1 MVISSQ
7 YPQIAEYRV
16 TPQRL
21 IMLVF
26 FLEPIAFGN
35 WLARIPEIQT
45 ALGLSPAQMALAF
58 LGMPIG
64 VVLAMPFSSKI
75 GTNIGA
81 KRLIQLGF
89 ILVFITVLFP
99 VLAFNLISLIA
110 AMVIIGSV
118 ASFIGLGLNVAA
130 AHVERTGGR
139 LIMGTCHGFWSI
151 GIAAGSFIGTGL
163 AGLGLSP
170 LTAMVL
176 VILCVL
182 PFALYASHH
191 LPTMANDS
199 HEAKPSTRIFTMP
212 SRALAGI
219 CLFVFGI
226 SMTEGAMG
234 DWSGI
239 YLRDVAMADPSL
251 TGFGYGIFASFVSAG
266 RFLGDGLKARLGV
279 VALARLCGSLA
290 VAGIAVLGIAGS
302 VAATLVCY
310 AIIGFGVAVGFPLAV
325 SAVSQ
330 LNDRPAAANVAILSM
345 MSTLG
350 SLIGPVMIGFVAEHT
365 SMRYG
370 LTALLPALIFSL
382 LATRSLQSRQH

>member
-1 MVISSQ
+1 
-7 YPQIAEYRV
+7 V

-58 LGMPIG
+58 LGMPVG
-64 VVLAMPFSSKI
+64 VVLAMPFSSKT
-75 GTNIGA
+75 GTHIGA
-81 KRLIQLGF
+81 RRLIQLGF
-89 ILVFITVLFP
+89 TLVFITVLFP
-99 VLAFNLISLIA
+99 VLAFDLTSLIA
-110 AMVIIGSV
+110 AMVIIGAV
-118 ASFIGLGLNVAA
+118 ASFIGLGLNIAA
-130 AHVERTGGR
+130 AHIERTGGR

-170 LTAMVL
+170 LTAMLL
-176 VILCVL
+176 VILGIL
-182 PFALYASHH
+182 PFAFYASYR
-191 LPTMANDS
+191 LPPMTHDS
-199 HEAKPSTRIFTMP
+199 PEPKQQARIFMLP
-212 SRALAGI
+212 SKALAGI

-239 YLRDVAMADPSL
+239 YLRDVAMADPGL
-251 TGFGYGIFASFVSAG
+251 TGLGYGIFASFVAAG
-266 RFLGDGLKARLGV
+266 RFLGDSLKARFGV
-279 VALARLCGSLA
+279 VALARFCGILA
-290 VAGIAVLGIAGS
+290 LAGIAILGIAGS

-330 LNDRPAAANVAILSM
+330 LHDRPTAANVAILSV

-350 SLIGPVMIGFVAEHT
+350 SLIGPVMIGFVAEHS

-382 LATRSLQSRQH
+382 LATQSLRPGTNNESISKGL